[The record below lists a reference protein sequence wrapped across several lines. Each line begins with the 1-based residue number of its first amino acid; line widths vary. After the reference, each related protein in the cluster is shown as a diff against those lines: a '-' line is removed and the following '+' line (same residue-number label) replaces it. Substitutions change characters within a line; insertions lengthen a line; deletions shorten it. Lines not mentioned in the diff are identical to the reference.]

1 MGSLSLP
8 WQACPKGP
16 AGFVSGLFVLYI
28 YVSKAVNPIMTP
40 TDMCATKRLH
50 IRQAV
55 RLSLKSCTK
64 TCNSA
69 RPVVLNISKK
79 SMLRGLR
86 VSLLVAGG
94 ASLSWCIGLG
104 ARRELSQ
111 IFDTD
116 YKNQRAAPHLSR
128 RRRQSMARLAEGS
141 PRSLPRGR
149 SAV

>member
-1 MGSLSLP
+1 M
-8 WQACPKGP
+8 
-16 AGFVSGLFVLYI
+16 SGLFELYI

-69 RPVVLNISKK
+69 RLLDLILLAK

-94 ASLSWCIGLG
+94 AGLGWCIGLNV
-104 ARRELSQ
+104 LSL
-111 IFDTD
+111 IRMF
-116 YKNQRAAPHLSR
+116 L
-128 RRRQSMARLAEGS
+128 
-141 PRSLPRGR
+141 SLPLTL
-149 SAV
+149 